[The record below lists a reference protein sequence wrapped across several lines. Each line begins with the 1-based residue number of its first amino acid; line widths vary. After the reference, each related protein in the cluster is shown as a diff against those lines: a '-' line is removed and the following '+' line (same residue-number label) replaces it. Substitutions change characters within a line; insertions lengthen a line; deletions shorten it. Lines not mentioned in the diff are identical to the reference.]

1 MSSRKYYPVQVR
13 ISFYSCKFLKRIE
26 FLIIYV
32 VFYVN
37 MECDFEMVCLYIC
50 SVHLQFILQNP
61 LIQLQ
66 MQKHC
71 EQQWKVLERM
81 NKQ

>member
-13 ISFYSCKFLKRIE
+13 ISFLACKLLKRIE
-26 FLIIYV
+26 FLILYV
-32 VFYVN
+32 VYYMNV
-37 MECDFEMVCLYIC
+37 ECDFEMLGVYIC
-50 SVHLQFILQNP
+50 SVHLQFILQNR

-71 EQQWKVLERM
+71 EQQ
-81 NKQ
+81 

>member
-1 MSSRKYYPVQVR
+1 MSSRKYYPAQVR
-13 ISFYSCKFLKRIE
+13 ISFLARKLLIRIE
-26 FLIIYV
+26 FLILYA

-37 MECDFEMVCLYIC
+37 VECAFEMMGVYIC
-50 SVHLQFILQNP
+50 SVHLQFILQNL

-71 EQQWKVLERM
+71 EQQ
-81 NKQ
+81 